1 MSENG
6 SAIADDCSCRKI
18 ERLVS
23 YSMKIGETIIWS
35 PVGIW
40 IHYRFFILCRVVEPK
55 ENFGKAE
62 SPSKRDI
69 MGFDQISESAK
80 YLKEKIRLRPK
91 IGVICGTGLGK

>member
-6 SAIADDCSCRKI
+6 SAIADDSSCKKI
-18 ERLVS
+18 ERLVKLECHTHT
-23 YSMKIGETIIWS
+23 YIIWS

-40 IHYRFFILCRVVEPK
+40 IHISILCRVVEPK
-55 ENFGKAE
+55 KIFGKAE
-62 SPSKRDI
+62 SPSKRDY
-69 MGFDQISESAK
+69 MSFDRISESAK